1 MYASTRLLR
10 SQISFF
16 KPFYNGCSIE
26 TTRKGQDIL
35 GAIAASKYRKNVI
48 CKGTAFSD
56 FTAEK
61 ITPRIKKSNGV
72 FLYLH
77 GGGYVCGKLEYAKAF
92 GITLSAKNGID
103 SFCAAYRLAPENPF
117 PSALYDAL
125 CSFMYLRK
133 SGYEAKNI
141 ILCGESAGGG
151 LIYALTF
158 LLKQLKEPL
167 PGGIIA
173 ISPWTD
179 LTLSGKS
186 YEYNEKIDPSMTRER
201 LLFYADMYAKNKTDP
216 FVSPIFADTRGFPP
230 SLIFAGG
237 DEILLDDARTMH
249 ENLIKSGCKST
260 LTITPE
266 MWHGY
271 ILYGVKEAEK
281 DHDTIRSFTEE
292 ILNG

>member
-1 MYASTRLLR
+1 
-10 SQISFF
+10 
-16 KPFYNGCSIE
+16 
-26 TTRKGQDIL
+26 
-35 GAIAASKYRKNVI
+35 
-48 CKGTAFSD
+48 
-56 FTAEK
+56 
-61 ITPRIKKSNGV
+61 
-72 FLYLH
+72 
-77 GGGYVCGKLEYAKAF
+77 
-92 GITLSAKNGID
+92 
-103 SFCAAYRLAPENPF
+103 
-117 PSALYDAL
+117 
-125 CSFMYLRK
+125 
-133 SGYEAKNI
+133 
-141 ILCGESAGGG
+141 
-151 LIYALTF
+151 
-158 LLKQLKEPL
+158 
-167 PGGIIA
+167 
-173 ISPWTD
+173 
-179 LTLSGKS
+179 
-186 YEYNEKIDPSMTRER
+186 MTRER